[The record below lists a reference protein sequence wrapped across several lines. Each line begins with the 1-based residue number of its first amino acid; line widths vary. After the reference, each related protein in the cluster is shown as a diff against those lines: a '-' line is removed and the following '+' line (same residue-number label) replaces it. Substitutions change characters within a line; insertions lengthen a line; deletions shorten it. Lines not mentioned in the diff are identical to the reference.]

1 MSDPNDNLGV
11 GGGQMPLG
19 PIASME
25 ADEKAMKSGRGRM
38 LAVMIGSV
46 ILAVVA
52 LIAYMASGGE
62 EEMYSQFGRNING
75 LRTNDFDVFWGCALR
90 GEDIAEIHDNT
101 ALMAAINRRAA
112 NGRGNYA
119 RQVRD
124 ECMDKLAELEPALQA
139 LIPPPEMQGK
149 VRELESAVGEGRSA
163 WSGYIAYLEAIPE
176 GEGYDEDAAREHVTA
191 VARSW
196 YDYRRIHNELNSM
209 VAEKLDR

>member
-38 LAVMIGSV
+38 LAAMIGSV
-46 ILAVVA
+46 VLALVA
-52 LIAYMASGGE
+52 LVAYMASGGE
-62 EEMYSQFGRNING
+62 TEMYSQFGRNING
-75 LRTNDFDVFWGCALR
+75 LRAEHFDGFWGCALQ
-90 GEDIAEIHDNT
+90 GEDVTAISDNT
-101 ALMAAINRRAA
+101 ALMAAINTRAG

-124 ECMDKLAELEPALQA
+124 ECMEKLGELEPALQG
-139 LIPPPEMQGK
+139 LIPPPEMQAK
-149 VRELESAVGEGRSA
+149 TRELEAAVGESRSA
-163 WSGYIAYLEAIPE
+163 WSGFIAFLEAI
-176 GEGYDEDAAREHVTA
+176 GDDDAYDEAAAREHVTA

-196 YDYRRIHNELNSM
+196 YDFRRIHNELNAM
-209 VAEKLDR
+209 VREKLDQ

>member
-1 MSDPNDNLGV
+1 MSDPNDNPG

-25 ADEKAMKSGRGRM
+25 ADSKAMKSGRGRM
-38 LAVMIGSV
+38 LVAMIGSV
-46 ILAVVA
+46 VLALVA
-52 LIAYMASGGE
+52 LVAYMASGGE
-62 EEMYSQFGRNING
+62 TELYSQFGRNING
-75 LRTNDFDVFWGCALR
+75 LRADNFDVFWGCALR
-90 GEDIAEIHDNT
+90 GENVADINDNT
-101 ALMAAINRRAA
+101 ELMAAINRRAA

-124 ECMDKLAELEPALQA
+124 ECMETLANLEPALQA
-139 LIPPPEMQGK
+139 LIPPPEMQEK
-149 VRELESAVGEGRSA
+149 VRELEAAVGQGRSA

-176 GEGYDEDAAREHVTA
+176 GEGYDESAAREHVTA

-196 YDYRRIHNELNSM
+196 YDYRRLHNELNSM